1 MHSTY
6 PTPRQRAKPIVIAS
20 ALEYKEWMI
29 ENYTPNHKLYS
40 LSLHSSPK
48 DNVFN
53 SEAIAKRKN

>member
-6 PTPRQRAKPIVIAS
+6 PTPWQRAKPIAIAS

-29 ENYTPNHKLYS
+29 ENYIPSHKFYS
-40 LSLHSSPK
+40 LSLHSSAK

-53 SEAIAKRKN
+53 SEAIANRKN